1 MRGGET
7 FCGKWPDTKKLSF
20 HCILQNGRTHLGYT
34 KSLSHLHFCG
44 TNVTACAAGASK
56 KTAAQLFYAPQ
67 ALPVI
72 EHTALSQV
80 FILWLHFWACATV
93 CHCVPWGLHCFF
105 IKPSSCRN
113 VPQLYPAHIPQLS
126 LPRKRRGERP
136 VNAKVLLAPV
146 RSWDAAKDRPTGS

>member
-1 MRGGET
+1 MTRHQEIVITLHIAEWMDTSWVHYIPLPSSFLWNQCHCMCCRGFKE
-7 FCGKWPDTKKLSF
+7 
-20 HCILQNGRTHLGYT
+20 N
-34 KSLSHLHFCG
+34 
-44 TNVTACAAGASK
+44 
-56 KTAAQLFYAPQ
+56 TAAQLFYPPQ

-80 FILWLHFWACATV
+80 FILWLHFWVCATV

-105 IKPSSCRN
+105 IKPSSSRN
-113 VPQLYPAHIPQLS
+113 LPQLHPAHIPQLS